1 MNVSQIREHWMNK
14 STRQRNSIRVLLV
27 DQSILTLQGLKTI
40 LAKRSHIEVVGVAH
54 TAAKALSAI
63 NAYRPDV
70 AMLEVRAENDSGIDL
85 CKKIRE
91 AHPNIGVL
99 FFTAHDDKDLLRS
112 AILAG
117 AHGYLLKTA
126 KADAVTKSIEIVA
139 TGQAILDQQ
148 LTQHAL
154 TWVKD
159 KGTASSGA
167 VKGNVSGD
175 DLRLLSYVTSGK
187 TNKEIA
193 LELDVPPTVVATRL
207 QRIYRRLRISRRSEA
222 ARYYMRVEK
231 GLV

>member
-99 FFTAHDDKDLLRS
+99 FF
-112 AILAG
+112 
-117 AHGYLLKTA
+117 
-126 KADAVTKSIEIVA
+126 
-139 TGQAILDQQ
+139 
-148 LTQHAL
+148 
-154 TWVKD
+154 
-159 KGTASSGA
+159 
-167 VKGNVSGD
+167 
-175 DLRLLSYVTSGK
+175 
-187 TNKEIA
+187 
-193 LELDVPPTVVATRL
+193 
-207 QRIYRRLRISRRSEA
+207 
-222 ARYYMRVEK
+222 
-231 GLV
+231 